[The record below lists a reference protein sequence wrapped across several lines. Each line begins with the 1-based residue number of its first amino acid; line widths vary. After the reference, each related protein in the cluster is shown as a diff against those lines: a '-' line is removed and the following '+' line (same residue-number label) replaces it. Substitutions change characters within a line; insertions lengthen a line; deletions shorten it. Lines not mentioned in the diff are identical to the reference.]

1 MCALYLKTYN
11 NLFSAAFEQNLNENS
26 WEPKT
31 GVFEPVG
38 ECERH
43 LKCQE
48 CMPRA
53 RHYCKWIMDIISCN
67 PNKSLRQIA

>member
-1 MCALYLKTYN
+1 MSKGKLKKKYVGAKDCMCALYLKTYN

-26 WEPKT
+26 WESKT

-43 LKCQE
+43 LT
-48 CMPRA
+48 
-53 RHYCKWIMDIISCN
+53 
-67 PNKSLRQIA
+67 RQVAIYRMHAKG